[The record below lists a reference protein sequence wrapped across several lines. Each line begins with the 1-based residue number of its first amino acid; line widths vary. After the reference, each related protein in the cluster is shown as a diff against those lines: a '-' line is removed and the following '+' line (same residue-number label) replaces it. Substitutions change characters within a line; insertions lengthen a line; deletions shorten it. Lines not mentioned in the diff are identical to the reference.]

1 MKVKRYLVNDMN
13 EAMIMIKNELGK
25 DAIILSSRKVKTN
38 GFWGIFGKSKF
49 EVLAAIEEEA
59 QVKSVEAIAKSTD
72 RDKSIIE
79 TYRKVKEASEP
90 SEKSEE
96 MQQFNNELSE
106 LKSMV
111 NQLVNLQ
118 KTNNEALSVKSLN
131 TSIET
136 EDNPRKESANE
147 ATQKISLSSESPES
161 NKFKMYLMN
170 KDLDHEFA
178 EKITEIMFYEDEV
191 PKDLNSELRNIVQ
204 RLLGR
209 PYVIEKTGSKPK
221 VCFFVGPTGVGK
233 TTTLAKLAAKLSLI
247 ENKKIGLITSDTYRI
262 AAVDQLKTYSEILG
276 IPLTVIYE
284 PDELPMAL
292 SKYSDRDYILI
303 DTAGRSQNSQEF
315 ESDVAQ
321 LLEYVED
328 PEIFLVIS
336 LTTGYK
342 EIRKILEAYNFLADY
357 KLLFT
362 KLDESSSLGNVLNAR
377 MLTNKSL
384 SYFTI
389 GQSVPDDIEVANPD
403 RIINYIVGE

>member
-25 DAIILSSRKVKTN
+25 DAIILSSRKIRPN
-38 GFWGIFGKSKF
+38 GLFGLFGKSKF
-49 EVLAAIEEEA
+49 EVLAAIED
-59 QVKSVEAIAKSTD
+59 QVQLKTAEQQMQSSD
-72 RDKSIIE
+72 RDKSVIE
-79 TYRKVKEASEP
+79 TYMKVKEQSVPAQ
-90 SEKSEE
+90 KSAEIVQLNQD
-96 MQQFNNELSE
+96 MFE
-106 LKSMV
+106 LKQMV
-111 NQLVNLQ
+111 NQLVNQ
-118 KTNNEALSVKSLN
+118 QNSNSGAASSPEMVKDAGSERMN
-131 TSIET
+131 AGKSIELNMSINSPMEQVKQWLMERDVEKAHADKIADILFFNGEAP
-136 EDNPRKESANE
+136 EDVSTSLKQVI
-147 ATQKISLSSESPES
+147 QK
-161 NKFKMYLMN
+161 
-170 KDLDHEFA
+170 
-178 EKITEIMFYEDEV
+178 
-191 PKDLNSELRNIVQ
+191 
-204 RLLGR
+204 LLGK
-209 PYVIEKTGSKPK
+209 PYTIEKTGSNPK
-221 VCFFVGPTGVGK
+221 ICLFVGPTGVGK

-276 IPLTVIYE
+276 IPLTVIYDA
-284 PDELPMAL
+284 DELPATL

-303 DTAGRSQNSQEF
+303 DTAGRSQNSREF
-315 ESDVAQ
+315 ESDVAA

-342 EIRKILEAYNFLADY
+342 EIRKILDAYSFLADY

-403 RIINYIVGE
+403 KIISYIAGE

>member
-49 EVLAAIEEEA
+49 EVLAAIEDEA

-72 RDKSIIE
+72 RDKTIIE
-79 TYRKVKEASEP
+79 TYRKVKEAAEP
-90 SEKSEE
+90 AEKSEE
-96 MQQFNNELSE
+96 MQQFNHELSE
-106 LKSMV
+106 LKNMV

-118 KTNNEALSVKSLN
+118 KTNHDKPHINTKKIEDLSDEKAV
-131 TSIET
+131 T
-136 EDNPRKESANE
+136 NPGDHLAS
-147 ATQKISLSSESPES
+147 KIAKGSSELE
-161 NKFKMYLMN
+161 KLKAYLMD
-170 KDLDHEFA
+170 KDLDLEFA
-178 EKITEIMFYEDEV
+178 EKIAEIMFYEDEA
-191 PKDLNSELRNIVQ
+191 PKDLNSELKDVVQ

-209 PYVIEKTGSKPK
+209 PYVIEKTSTKPK

-303 DTAGRSQNSQEF
+303 DTAGRSQNSREF
-315 ESDVAQ
+315 ESDVAE

-342 EIRKILEAYNFLADY
+342 EIRKILEAYDFLADF

>member
-1 MKVKRYLVNDMN
+1 MN

-25 DAIILSSRKVKTN
+25 DAIILSSRKVKPS
-38 GFWGIFGKSKF
+38 GILGIFGKSKF
-49 EVLAAIEEEA
+49 EVLAAIED
-59 QVKSVEAIAKSTD
+59 QVQLSAAEKQFQSND
-72 RDKSIIE
+72 RDKSVIE
-79 TYRKVKEASEP
+79 TYMKVKEHAKPVEQNA
-90 SEKSEE
+90 E
-96 MQQFNNELSE
+96 MLQLNQDLVE
-106 LKSMV
+106 LKQMV
-111 NQLVNLQ
+111 NLLVNQ
-118 KTNNEALSVKSLN
+118 NNSTNDESLTSSIVIDNREVPIKSAEIALNL
-131 TSIET
+131 TI
-136 EDNPRKESANE
+136 D
-147 ATQKISLSSESPES
+147 SPEEQV
-161 NKFKMYLMN
+161 KQWLMERDVI
-170 KDLDHEFA
+170 KEHADKIA
-178 EKITEIMFYEDEV
+178 EIVFFDGEAPEDV
-191 PKDLNSELRNIVQ
+191 SQALKQVIQ
-204 RLLGR
+204 RLLGK
-209 PYVIEKTGSKPK
+209 PYVIEKTSAKPK

-284 PDELPMAL
+284 ADELPMTL
-292 SKYSDRDYILI
+292 NKYMDRDYILI
-303 DTAGRSQNSQEF
+303 DTAGRSQNSKEF
-315 ESDVAQ
+315 ESDVAA
-321 LLEYVED
+321 LLKYVED

-342 EIRKILEAYNFLADY
+342 EIRKILDAYSFLADY

-403 RIINYIVGE
+403 KIVNYIAGE

>member
-49 EVLAAIEEEA
+49 EVLAAIEDEA

-72 RDKSIIE
+72 RDKTIIE

-90 SEKSEE
+90 AEKSEE
-96 MQQFNNELSE
+96 MQQFNHELSE
-106 LKSMV
+106 LKNMV

-118 KTNNEALSVKSLN
+118 KTNQDKPDINTKKIEDLSDEKAITVPGDHPAS
-131 TSIET
+131 
-136 EDNPRKESANE
+136 
-147 ATQKISLSSESPES
+147 KIAKGSSELE
-161 NKFKMYLMN
+161 KLKAYLMD
-170 KDLDHEFA
+170 KDLDLEFA
-178 EKITEIMFYEDEV
+178 EKIAEIMFYEDEA
-191 PKDLNSELRNIVQ
+191 PKDLSSELKDVVQ

-209 PYVIEKTGSKPK
+209 PYVIEKTSTKPK

-303 DTAGRSQNSQEF
+303 DTAGRSQNSREF
-315 ESDVAQ
+315 ESDVAE

-342 EIRKILEAYNFLADY
+342 EIRKILEAYDFLADF

>member
-25 DAIILSSRKVKTN
+25 DAIILSSRKVRPN
-38 GFWGIFGKSKF
+38 GLFGLFGKSKF
-49 EVLAAIEEEA
+49 EVLAAIED
-59 QVKSVEAIAKSTD
+59 QVQLKTAEQQMQSSD
-72 RDKSIIE
+72 RDKSVIE
-79 TYRKVKEASEP
+79 TYMKVKEQSAPAQKNTEIV
-90 SEKSEE
+90 
-96 MQQFNNELSE
+96 QLNQDLFE
-106 LKSMV
+106 LKQMV
-111 NQLVNLQ
+111 NQLVNQ
-118 KTNNEALSVKSLN
+118 QNNHNAAVQSAEMGEMAGTDSDKTIHGKNIELNTAINSPVEQVKQWLMERDVEKTHADKIADILFFNGEAPEDVSKSLKQV
-131 TSIET
+131 I
-136 EDNPRKESANE
+136 
-147 ATQKISLSSESPES
+147 QK
-161 NKFKMYLMN
+161 
-170 KDLDHEFA
+170 
-178 EKITEIMFYEDEV
+178 
-191 PKDLNSELRNIVQ
+191 
-204 RLLGR
+204 LLGK
-209 PYVIEKTGSKPK
+209 PYTIEKTGANPK
-221 VCFFVGPTGVGK
+221 ICLFVGPTGVGK

-276 IPLTVIYE
+276 IPLTVIYDA
-284 PDELPMAL
+284 DELPATL
-292 SKYSDRDYILI
+292 NKYSDRDYILI
-303 DTAGRSQNSQEF
+303 DTAGRSQNSREF
-315 ESDVAQ
+315 ESDVAA

-342 EIRKILEAYNFLADY
+342 EIRKILDAYGFLADY

-403 RIINYIVGE
+403 KIISYIAGE

>member
-1 MKVKRYLVNDMN
+1 MKVKRYMVNDMN

-25 DAIILSSRKVKTN
+25 DAIILSSRKVKAG
-38 GFWGIFGKSKF
+38 GFFGLFHKSKF
-49 EVLAAIEEEA
+49 EVLAAIEDEI
-59 QVKSVEAIAKSTD
+59 QVKAAQTTVNGSE
-72 RDKSIIE
+72 RDKAVLD
-79 TYRKVKEASEP
+79 TYLKVKETNEP
-90 SEKSEE
+90 IKEKR
-96 MQQFNNELSE
+96 
-106 LKSMV
+106 
-111 NQLVNLQ
+111 
-118 KTNNEALSVKSLN
+118 
-131 TSIET
+131 
-136 EDNPRKESANE
+136 ED
-147 ATQKISLSSESPES
+147 ISH
-161 NKFKMYLMN
+161 F
-170 KDLDHEFA
+170 
-178 EKITEIMFYEDEV
+178 
-191 PKDLNSELRNIVQ
+191 NSELNELKAMVSQLMQQSTETPSVPSHLEEPMEKSKLPEGMQKMVTYLQSRDIEEPYARKIAEILMFDGELPQNLDAEL
-204 RLLGR
+204 RLVLQKLIGK
-209 PYVIEKTGSKPK
+209 PFVIEKSADSPK

-247 ENKKIGLITSDTYRI
+247 ENKKIGLVTSDTYRI

-284 PDELPMAL
+284 ADELPMAL
-292 SKYSDRDYILI
+292 SKYSDRDYILV
-303 DTAGRSQNSQEF
+303 DTAGRSQTSKEF
-315 ESDVAQ
+315 ESDISA
-321 LLEYVED
+321 LLQYVEE

-342 EIRKILEAYNFLADY
+342 EIRKILDAYSYLDDF

>member
-1 MKVKRYLVNDMN
+1 MN

-38 GFWGIFGKSKF
+38 GIMGIFGKSKF

-59 QVKSVEAIAKSTD
+59 QLRSVEAVAKSTD
-72 RDKSIIE
+72 RDKTIIE
-79 TYRKVKEASEP
+79 TYRKVKEASDGP
-90 SEKSEE
+90 DKSEE
-96 MQQFNNELSE
+96 MNQFNQELSE

-111 NQLVNLQ
+111 NQLVHMQ
-118 KTNNEALSVKSLN
+118 KTGSKETLEKEIPPLSFEKAKEAKQIARQGEKLDKKTLSEIEALKS
-131 TSIET
+131 
-136 EDNPRKESANE
+136 
-147 ATQKISLSSESPES
+147 
-161 NKFKMYLMN
+161 FLMD
-170 KDLDHEFA
+170 KDLDREFA
-178 EKITEIMFYEDEV
+178 ERISEIMFYEGET
-191 PKDLNSELRNIVQ
+191 PENLNEELKSIVQ

-209 PYVIEKTGSKPK
+209 PYVIEKTDSKPK
-221 VCFFVGPTGVGK
+221 ICFFVGPTGVGK

-276 IPLTVIYE
+276 IPLSVIYE

-303 DTAGRSQNSQEF
+303 DTAGRSQNSKEF
-315 ESDVAQ
+315 ESDVAV
-321 LLEYVED
+321 LLEYVEN

-342 EIRKILEAYNFLADY
+342 EIRKILDAYSFLADY

-389 GQSVPDDIEVANPD
+389 GQSVPDDIEIANPD